1 MEHKNRAYSGNLG
14 KFRSDFGKP
23 LLVMNLI
30 KKYFTLEKEL
40 PLYLR
45 DITSCAEIETE
56 LSNAGAGTERLTKA
70 RAASDNARIAYER
83 KKQEFAVMKQNIS
96 LLIDKVDD
104 ITFRTL
110 LKCRILERKTS
121 SAAASTIH
129 YSTSATTKMYMSA
142 ITELDIIYRNESK

>member
-14 KFRSDFGKP
+14 RFRSDFAKP
-23 LLVMNLI
+23 LLVMTLI

-40 PLYLR
+40 PLYQR
-45 DITSCAEIETE
+45 DIASCVEIETE
-56 LSNAGAGTERLTKA
+56 LGNAGANADRLTKA
-70 RAASDNARIAYER
+70 REASDNARAAYEM
-83 KKQEFAVMKQNIS
+83 KKQGFIMMKQDIS
-96 LLIDKVDD
+96 DLIDKVDD
-104 ITFRTL
+104 ITLRTL
-110 LKCRILERKTS
+110 LKARILERKTS